1 VAHIIY
7 ITAGIVAQKELFQ
20 IVKLIPVEVYGTIFT
35 TLGPGRTSY
44 TSVCE
49 EIIVTLLTDWQKQHP
64 SNRRETLAR
73 ILLKMGCYKAA
84 IKLDAK
90 SKHFFV
96 FLSERWLSTTTSS
109 SYNAKLPDIQGYR
122 R

>member
-1 VAHIIY
+1 M
-7 ITAGIVAQKELFQ
+7 AQKELFQ
-20 IVKLIPVEVYGTIFT
+20 IVKLIPVEVYGAIST

-49 EIIVTLLTDWQKQHP
+49 ETIVTLLTDWQKQHP

-90 SKHFFV
+90 SKHAFAIQLA
-96 FLSERWLSTTTSS
+96 LSKPTC
-109 SYNAKLPDIQGYR
+109 D
-122 R
+122 

>member
-1 VAHIIY
+1 M
-7 ITAGIVAQKELFQ
+7 AQKELFQ
-20 IVKLIPVEVYGTIFT
+20 IVKLIPVEVYGAISI

-49 EIIVTLLTDWQKQHP
+49 ETIVTLLTDWQKQHP

-90 SKHFFV
+90 SKHVFV
-96 FLSERWLSTTTSS
+96 FLQRGGSLT
-109 SYNAKLPDIQGYR
+109 LLQVIL
-122 R
+122 